1 MSGQPPGAAAT
12 GAAAASGVRPS
23 ASPAPSPSPSP
34 VGAADAFDLL
44 HGRHAPALVRQTFLL
59 CGGRGLSRRSVA
71 HAFRLAWRRWPR
83 VAVDADPAGWV
94 RAEAHRHALAPW
106 RHVRPVR
113 YVRRVRAMRHV
124 PPRDRALLDA
134 LLRLPRAYRGPLLLH
149 DGLGLSLG
157 DTAAEVEAGTA
168 ATAGRL
174 RHARAALAARV
185 PELRDA
191 EAAPE
196 ELARVTA
203 LLVRQLAAPQPV
215 TLRPARRLRRSA
227 EVRSWCGTVGALG
240 VAAALAVAAVALVAS
255 GEERNPP
262 PLPVPK
268 PPSVTLAPERQ
279 PGRLRP
285 MADDAAP
292 QVRHVRHV
300 RRVLTVPP
308 ANADGPAPRRYSR
321 GAGPFAAR
329 A

>member
-1 MSGQPPGAAAT
+1 MSGQPTGDTTAGSGAAR
-12 GAAAASGVRPS
+12 GARPS
-23 ASPAPSPSPSP
+23 PALSPSPSPSP
-34 VGAADAFDLL
+34 VGAADAFGLL
-44 HGRHAPALVRQTFLL
+44 YGRHAPALVRQTFLL
-59 CGGRGLSRRSVA
+59 CGGRGLSRRSVV

-113 YVRRVRAMRHV
+113 FVRRVRAMRHV

-191 EAAPE
+191 EAAGPE

-203 LLVRQLAAPQPV
+203 LLVRELAAPQPV
-215 TLRPARRLRRSA
+215 RLPPSRRARRSA
-227 EVRSWCGTVGALG
+227 EIRSWCGTAGALG
-240 VAAALAVAAVALVAS
+240 VTVAVAVAAVALVAS
-255 GEERNPP
+255 DEERNPP

-268 PPSVTLAPERQ
+268 APSATLLPERQ

-285 MADDAAP
+285 AADDAAARTRQAP
-292 QVRHVRHV
+292 
-300 RRVLTVPP
+300 LALP
-308 ANADGPAPRRYSR
+308 AHADGPAPRRQFAGNGPVR
-321 GAGPFAAR
+321 GTSAGAS
-329 A
+329 